1 MQVRTS
7 EWAFTDFSC
16 FMVSKSQTARLPLK
30 SPVSRVEHLKL
41 LSTDT
46 DSVSTI
52 SLPFSE
58 YIDIFPLPLISVPT
72 VQNRAEDGIQDKEKI
87 CESTLFS
94 ATDRKD
100 PSWDLKHIL

>member
-1 MQVRTS
+1 
-7 EWAFTDFSC
+7 
-16 FMVSKSQTARLPLK
+16 MVSKSQTARLPLK
-30 SPVSRVEHLKL
+30 SPVAICRFNVSPVSRVEHLKL

-58 YIDIFPLPLISVPT
+58 YIDIFPFPLISVPT
-72 VQNRAEDGIQDKEKI
+72 VQNLAEDGIQDKEKI